1 MLHEIYCEQF
11 HQKKISFNDG
21 FNVVLGTPN
30 ADNSIGKSTFLLIV
44 DFVFGGS
51 TYANASDIN
60 EAIGKHDIYFAFKFN
75 GKIYKFCRNNIDS
88 SIVWE
93 CDDEYK
99 KIKHIEIKAFCSWL
113 SNMYKINLPDLTFRD
128 AVGRYIRVYGKKNC
142 EEARPLDYVPSE
154 KAETACYALLKLF
167 NEFLPLKEFQEQAN
181 KSAEKYQIYTKA
193 QKLNLVTRIT
203 HLQYKKNQAQIT
215 ELTKELED
223 LSSGLEQ
230 GLLDVDAVATE
241 EAIRLKDLLSR
252 TQRAKAKLKGK
263 YNVIDDNGNYKFS
276 TTCNSFDD
284 LKKYF
289 PNSNITSI
297 EEIEEF
303 HNKIAQIFK
312 KELKEEKQKIQ
323 KELDQYDA
331 IIRFYKDKL
340 QKLIKN
346 PNLSKIV
353 LSRHTDLL
361 KERELLIKQNEAY
374 EQGNNL
380 KTAKD
385 EDKKRLLLLKN
396 KQFSIIETS
405 INQKMNALNNE
416 IYNGSC
422 NAPIL
427 NFTDTN
433 YEFFTPNDTGTGI
446 ACKGLVVFDISV
458 LDLTKLCVLVHD
470 SVILKQISD
479 YAIEKI
485 LSLYITSKK
494 QVIIAFDKQTSY
506 SEETQKILDENAIL
520 KLAPNGEELFGK
532 SWG

>member
-11 HQKKISFNDG
+11 HQKKVTFNEG

-75 GKIYKFCRNNIDS
+75 DKIYKFCRNNIECNN
-88 SIVWE
+88 VWE
-93 CDDEYK
+93 CDNEYK
-99 KIKHIEIKAFCSWL
+99 KIKTIDIKIFCNWL
-113 SNMYKINLPDLTFRD
+113 SNMYKICLPDLTFRD

-142 EEARPLDYVPSE
+142 EEARPLDYVPNE
-154 KAETACYALLKLF
+154 KAEIACYALLKLF
-167 NEFLPLKEFQEQAN
+167 NEFLPLKELQEQAN
-181 KSAEKYQIYTKA
+181 KSEEKYKIYKKA
-193 QKLNLVTRIT
+193 QKLNLVTKVT
-203 HLQYKKNQAQIT
+203 QLQYKKNQTKII

-241 EAIRLKDLLSR
+241 EAIHLKSLLSR

-263 YNVIDDNGNYKFS
+263 YNIIDENGNYKFS

-289 PNSNITSI
+289 PDTDIASI

-303 HNKIAQIFK
+303 HNKIAKIFK
-312 KELKEEKQKIQ
+312 QELKEEKNKIQ
-323 KELDQYDA
+323 KELEEYD
-331 IIRFYKDKL
+331 IIIQNYKDKL
-340 QKLIKN
+340 QELIKN

-361 KERELLIKQNEAY
+361 KERDILIKQNEAY
-374 EQGNNL
+374 EQGNDL
-380 KTAKD
+380 KTTKD
-385 EDKKRLLLLKN
+385 EDKKRLLQLKN

-405 INQKMNALNNE
+405 INQEMNKLNND
-416 IYNGSC
+416 IYNGAC

-433 YEFFTPNDTGTGI
+433 YDFFTPNDTGTGI

-458 LDLTKLCVLVHD
+458 LDLTKLCILVHD

-479 YAIEKI
+479 HAIEKI
-485 LSLYITSKK
+485 LELYIASQK
-494 QVIIAFDKQTSY
+494 QVIIAFDKQSSY
-506 SEETQKILDENAIL
+506 SERTQKILDKNAIL
-520 KLAPNGEELFGK
+520 RLAPNGDELFGK